1 MKKIYN
7 TPRIL
12 TVEIVN
18 NANIC
23 EGSIQQL
30 QFSNSETATTDV
42 EVLSKG
48 ASIFDDEE

>member
-23 EGSIQQL
+23 AGSTTTMGL
-30 QFSNSETATTDV
+30 SSEEATTEY

-48 ASIFDDEE
+48 ATIFDDEE